1 MSSADRSSTVDSRQ
15 VNRQSILST
24 VGYTPDRNDDP
35 VCVVGL
41 GCHLP
46 GSIRSPSNLW
56 DFLVDN
62 RSAQSRVPESRFNI
76 EGFYHRDENRAGAM
90 NADGGYFLDDD
101 VRLFENDFFGIN
113 NLEAAYMDPQ
123 QRKLLE
129 VVFECLDHAGESLE
143 SVSGTNTGVYVGR
156 FTVDHQTMQSR
167 DPDTIHRYS
176 ATGGGTTI
184 LANRISHVFNLHGPS
199 FTLDTA
205 CSSSIYCLDSAVSAL
220 KTGACD
226 TALVAAVN
234 LITAPE
240 QCLATGKAGVL
251 SPRSTC
257 RTFDASADGYGRADG
272 VSAIYL
278 KRLSSAIKDGNKI
291 WAVVRSTAV
300 NSNGRTIGITQPSV
314 DLQETVIR
322 KAYGTA
328 GLNFNDTDYMECHGT
343 GTPVGDPIEI
353 DAIRRCF
360 SESRETPLLFG
371 AVKPNLG
378 HSEASSGLTSLI
390 KVALSFNH
398 GKIPPTRRPDKLNPA
413 LRLDSSNLKLVTELE
428 EWPRAVRR
436 ASINSFGYGG
446 ANAHAILEAF
456 DSYTMT
462 ARPYTALTNGDSHDV
477 TPVPEIRLKTGDA
490 YLVTPPGT
498 PEPHIVLPHDLSSGL
513 SKGLSNDLSDPVSTP
528 SENLFLV
535 ISAGTSKSLAARIQ
549 QIGDIASNLKQAQLE
564 SLASTLN
571 SRKHHHTARQALIT
585 QSSEEGGFKLIPI
598 DAGSAASPL
607 PLAFVFTGQGAQYPG
622 MAKELLKNQHFL
634 AIIRGLDDTLQSL
647 PSDKAPS
654 WSIEQYLSEPEA
666 AGQERNSAV
675 TSQTLCT
682 AIQIGIVDLLQRW
695 GAKPTAVIGHSSGE
709 IAAAFAAGLIDRKQ
723 AIFAAYLRGCAVEQV
738 NQEGS
743 MMAVALDVDA
753 AQSIIR
759 EAYLDREVCV
769 ACVNSPESVTL
780 SGTPDGIRLLEKR
793 IREMKK
799 QCSVI
804 RSNGRAYH
812 SYMMREVGAEYE
824 SMLRSVFVQNA
835 ADAPPGCSTA
845 TMWST
850 VASAGAE
857 MSPLT
862 RNIDWPVYW
871 RKNLEETVQFD
882 GALRRLASSTALHYL
897 EIGPHHALKGPIR
910 QIRAGLN
917 LGDDRFRYSPT
928 LALNRD
934 ADLCIKQLA
943 GTLFTH
949 GHNLDWTKVNASG
962 AKDTPFFGSLPPYP
976 WDYSSTKLLYYESRS
991 SYELRNKQV
1000 VRHELL
1006 GSRRHSGN
1014 GIDCAW
1020 RNEKLRLEEVPWM
1033 RDHTVGSQVVFPA
1046 AAYLSMIIEGLGQ
1059 IRDDGKASPSSS
1071 AAFEF
1076 RNVSFKAVLV
1086 VNEDDALSGNDI
1098 ELHTTLTP
1106 RKISN
1111 TSTSASWYE
1120 FGISSWIGGKV
1131 TSHCVGSIR
1140 EVSAVAADNDPVAV
1154 YDSKELVTVSTDP
1167 WYAKFAL
1174 EGLDFGPDFHS
1185 VSSLK
1190 INGSK
1195 EEYSAIGKARVRH
1208 LPVQSVR
1215 ESCALHP
1222 VTIDACLQTG
1232 IMTTCAGKF
1241 NELQAYLPVFMKEC
1255 RVGSIAVTD
1264 VSHDSY
1270 ADIHARSERTG
1281 VSTQRIHCSLRDA
1294 DGYTLVEM
1302 SDVRMSLHSEKLP
1315 DEEINAGG
1323 LNQRHPCLRVQ
1334 WKPDAHHLRPGSA
1347 HELQKYIAAFLE
1359 DQNPDVLDDKEVG
1372 VIGALLDLAGHK
1384 NPRLRVLEVGEGGSD
1399 RSKKWLS
1406 LLDKDGAFARCQS
1419 WHTDAITAD
1428 SSELVVKDDGR
1439 GLFDT
1444 IIIPTLDG
1452 DEKYWKDPSIILSH
1466 LASDGTIIAHN
1477 TSAARASLEL
1487 ANFWVIEVDER
1498 TLLAR
1503 RSSPKRQLA
1512 LPVYLVVRQLNTSV
1526 SDFALG
1532 LSALLQTSFPG
1543 AKVEIVS
1550 IDNLPDASVF
1560 DRAVCISLLELESTY
1575 LATMEQLEL
1584 DALRRITNGVSTLL
1598 WVTGAGMLKGG
1609 DKANPDLTLSAGLS
1623 RALMLEQPALRFA
1636 VVDVGTEALERSS
1649 IHHTTGLNI
1658 IDLLLSENADRDD
1671 HEYIQRDGILHVS
1684 RFTPERQGNAL
1695 FERRLRTGH
1704 ATNETTLSEARPAR
1718 LTIGKVG
1725 VTETIHFQQLCEPT
1739 TPPPAGFVDIEIQ
1752 VVSLNAKDV
1761 YALNGRVETRM
1772 GATAMEFGGI
1782 VSSIG
1787 ADVPETQLKP
1797 GDRVVAILPNHFT
1810 TTVRAPAWAVHRVR
1824 DDEDL
1829 CLVSG
1834 MLVAYCT
1841 ALYAFNDRAHLRRG
1855 ESVLI
1860 HSGAGALGIAA
1871 IMIAQR
1877 ACAVVYATVGSQAKK
1892 EWIVNQ
1898 LGVPESHIFDS
1909 HDAASFVK
1917 GVRDATGGRGVD
1929 VILNSLTGDLMHSS
1943 WECIAPFGRFIE
1955 VGKRELIDAGKLDM
1969 SVFLRSVTFT
1979 AFDLSEM
1986 FYSDDKF
1993 YHELLHGKV
2002 EEVLSLLRSKEIE
2015 PLPTKTFD
2023 VSETANAYRYF
2034 SKRDRIGKI
2043 VISFEKPDSIVP
2055 VSPAPYLTLLSPHKV
2070 YLLVGCLGGL
2080 GRSLSRWL
2088 LSRGAKN
2095 FVFLGRSGCDRPAAQ
2110 DLVARLQ
2117 ETGANVS
2124 VVRGDVCDAED
2135 VKRAVKTCA
2144 DTGMPLGGVV
2154 QASMGLSESIFSTMT
2169 SKAWQT
2175 AIKPKW
2181 AGTWNLESAVREQDQ
2196 LGKLD
2201 FFLLMSSVSGT
2212 VGTATESN
2220 YCAANGFLDSFA
2232 QALGARGLPV
2242 VSLGL
2247 GMVSEVGYLHENS
2260 EIEALLLRRG
2270 IQPLNE
2276 AEFLQVVDLT
2286 LLSAKR
2292 EYKYCSSL
2300 SQLSSPSHILTG
2312 LESLRIRELRN
2323 QGFDVSHGAARDP
2336 RASILAAASEAQ
2348 FERPDESHELSSA
2361 LATASWMKDIP
2372 PRRLTALKQEAD
2384 APSLSA
2390 AVLKLTKKSFST
2402 IILLSAD
2409 QIDENKRLMDYGV
2422 DSMIASEFRTWFW
2435 TAFGV
2440 EVPFLDILGQGKS
2453 LIALSDFVTDQL
2465 VSSA

>member
-1 MSSADRSSTVDSRQ
+1 MDTNDPNGPV
-15 VNRQSILST
+15 LPP
-24 VGYTPDRNDDP
+24 PDGVESNFD
-35 VCVVGL
+35 
-41 GCHLP
+41 H
-46 GSIRSPSNLW
+46 PSNGNT
-56 DFLVDN
+56 LV
-62 RSAQSRVPESRFNI
+62 I
-76 EGFYHRDENRAGAM
+76 
-90 NADGGYFLDDD
+90 
-101 VRLFENDFFGIN
+101 
-113 NLEAAYMDPQ
+113 
-123 QRKLLE
+123 
-129 VVFECLDHAGESLE
+129 
-143 SVSGTNTGVYVGR
+143 
-156 FTVDHQTMQSR
+156 
-167 DPDTIHRYS
+167 
-176 ATGGGTTI
+176 
-184 LANRISHVFNLHGPS
+184 
-199 FTLDTA
+199 
-205 CSSSIYCLDSAVSAL
+205 
-220 KTGACD
+220 
-226 TALVAAVN
+226 
-234 LITAPE
+234 
-240 QCLATGKAGVL
+240 
-251 SPRSTC
+251 
-257 RTFDASADGYGRADG
+257 
-272 VSAIYL
+272 
-278 KRLSSAIKDGNKI
+278 
-291 WAVVRSTAV
+291 
-300 NSNGRTIGITQPSV
+300 
-314 DLQETVIR
+314 
-322 KAYGTA
+322 
-328 GLNFNDTDYMECHGT
+328 
-343 GTPVGDPIEI
+343 
-353 DAIRRCF
+353 
-360 SESRETPLLFG
+360 
-371 AVKPNLG
+371 
-378 HSEASSGLTSLI
+378 GLTSFFL
-390 KVALSFNH
+390 ALATIF
-398 GKIPPTRRPDKLNPA
+398 IA
-413 LRLDSSNLKLVTELE
+413 LRVYAK
-428 EWPRAVRR
+428 
-436 ASINSFGYGG
+436 
-446 ANAHAILEAF
+446 
-456 DSYTMT
+456 TMYQKN
-462 ARPYTALTNGDSHDV
+462 RP
-477 TPVPEIRLKTGDA
+477 
-490 YLVTPPGT
+490 
-498 PEPHIVLPHDLSSGL
+498 
-513 SKGLSNDLSDPVSTP
+513 DLSDS
-528 SENLFLV
+528 

-549 QIGDIASNLKQAQLE
+549 QIRDIASNLKQAQLE

-571 SRKHHHTARQALIT
+571 SRKHHHTARQAFIV
-585 QSSEEGGFKLIPI
+585 QSSEEGGFKLVPI

-622 MAKELLKNQHFL
+622 MAKELLKNQLFL
-634 AIIRGLDDTLQSL
+634 TIIRGLDDTLQSL
-647 PSDKAPS
+647 PSDKVPN
-654 WSIEQYLSEPEA
+654 WSIEQYLSEPGA

-723 AIFAAYLRGCAVEQV
+723 AILAAYLRGRAVEQV
-738 NQEGS
+738 KQEGS
-743 MMAVALDVDA
+743 MTAVTLDVDT
-753 AQSIIR
+753 AQAIIR
-759 EAYLDREVCV
+759 KADLDREVCV

-780 SGTPDGIRLLEKR
+780 SGSPDGIRLLEKR

-799 QCSVI
+799 PCSVI
-804 RSNGRAYH
+804 RSNGL
-812 SYMMREVGAEYE
+812 GAEYE
-824 SMLRSVFVQNA
+824 SMFRSVFVQNS
-835 ADAPPGCSTA
+835 ADARQGCSTA
-845 TMWST
+845 TMLST
-850 VASAGAE
+850 VGSAGPQ
-857 MSPLT
+857 MSSFN

-882 GALRRLASSTALHYL
+882 ALNYL

-910 QIRAGLN
+910 QIRASLS
-917 LGDDRFRYSPT
+917 LGDDYFRCGPMHKTVGWS
-928 LALNRD
+928 
-934 ADLCIKQLA
+934 
-943 GTLFTH
+943 LFTH
-949 GHNLDWTKVNASG
+949 GHNLDWTKVNGSG

-976 WDYSSTKLLYYESRS
+976 WNYSSAKLLYCESRS
-991 SYELRNKQV
+991 NYKLRNKQV

-1006 GSRRHSGN
+1006 GSRQHSGN

-1020 RNEKLRLEEVPWM
+1020 RNENLRLKEVPWM
-1033 RDHTVGSQVVFPA
+1033 RDHTVGTQVVFPA

-1059 IRDDGKASPSSS
+1059 IRDDGKVSPSSS

-1076 RNVSFKAVLV
+1076 RNVSFRALLV

-1140 EVSAVAADNDPVAV
+1140 EVSTVAADNDPVAV

-1167 WYAKFAL
+1167 WYTKFAL
-1174 EGLDFGPDFHS
+1174 QGLDFGPDFHS

-1190 INGSK
+1190 INKSK

-1215 ESCALHP
+1215 KSYALHP

-1232 IMTTCAGKF
+1232 IMTTCAGKV

-1281 VSTQRIHCSLRDA
+1281 VSTQRIHSSLRDA
-1294 DGYTLVEM
+1294 DGHTLVEL
-1302 SDVRMSLHSEKLP
+1302 SDVRMSLHSERLP
-1315 DEEINAGG
+1315 DDEEINASG
-1323 LNQRHPCLRVQ
+1323 LKQRHPCLRVQ

-1347 HELQKYIAAFLE
+1347 QELQNYIAAFLQ
-1359 DQNPDVLDDKEVG
+1359 DQDPDVIDDKEVG

-1384 NPRLRVLEVGEGGSD
+1384 NPCLRVLEVGEGCNN
-1399 RSKKWLS
+1399 RSKKWLR
-1406 LLDKDGAFARCQS
+1406 LLDKDIAFPRCES

-1428 SSELVVKDDGR
+1428 SSGLVVKDDGR
-1439 GLFDT
+1439 GLFGT

-1452 DEKYWKDPSIILSH
+1452 DEKYWKDPSTILSH
-1466 LASDGTIIAHN
+1466 LASDGTILAHN

-1487 ANFWVIEVDER
+1487 ANFWVIEVDES

-1503 RSSPKRQLA
+1503 RSSPKQQLA
-1512 LPVYLVVRQLNTSV
+1512 QPVYFVVFRQLNTSV
-1526 SDFALG
+1526 SEFTLG

-1543 AKVEIVS
+1543 AKVDIVS

-1584 DALRRITNGVSTLL
+1584 DALRRITNSVSTLV
-1598 WVTGAGMLKGG
+1598 WVTGDGMLSGG
-1609 DKANPDLTLSAGLS
+1609 EKANPDLTLSGGLS

-1636 VVDVGTEALERSS
+1636 VIDVGTEALERQGMQ
-1649 IHHTTGLNI
+1649 HTTGLNI
-1658 IDLLLSENADRDD
+1658 ISLLFSENADYDD

-1684 RFTPERQGNAL
+1684 RFTPERQGNTL
-1695 FERRLRTGH
+1695 FQRRLRTRH
-1704 ATNETTLSEARPAR
+1704 VTNETTLSEARPAR

-1752 VVSLNAKDV
+1752 AVSLNAKDV
-1761 YALNGRVETRM
+1761 YALNGRVETRL
-1772 GATAMEFGGI
+1772 GATAMEFGG
-1782 VSSIG
+1782 VVLSTG
-1787 ADVPETQLKP
+1787 PGVPDTQLKP
-1797 GDRVVAILPNHFT
+1797 GDRVVAIFPNHFIT
-1810 TTVRAPAWAVHRVR
+1810 MVRAPAWAVHRVR
-1824 DDEDL
+1824 DDEYL

-1841 ALYAFNDRAHLRRG
+1841 ALYALNDRAHLRRG

-1860 HSGAGALGIAA
+1860 HSGAGALGTAA
-1871 IMIAQR
+1871 IVIAQR
-1877 ACAVVYATVGSQAKK
+1877 ACAVVM
-1892 EWIVNQ
+1892 
-1898 LGVPESHIFDS
+1898 
-1909 HDAASFVK
+1909 K

-1929 VILNSLTGDLMHSS
+1929 VILNSLTGDLLHSS

-1969 SVFLRSVTFT
+1969 TIFLRSVTFT

-1993 YHELLHGKV
+1993 YHELLHGKL

-2015 PLPTKTFD
+2015 SFPTKTFD
-2023 VSETANAYRYF
+2023 VSETAKAYRYF

-2055 VSPAPYLTLLSPHKV
+2055 VSPAPYLTLLSSHKV
-2070 YLLVGCLGGL
+2070 YLLVECLGGL

-2095 FVFLGRSGCDRPAAQ
+2095 FVFLGGSGYDRPAAQ

-2117 ETGANVS
+2117 ATGATVNLCRYGYAAGRCRAS
-2124 VVRGDVCDAED
+2124 VDGS
-2135 VKRAVKTCA
+2135 
-2144 DTGMPLGGVV
+2144 LGKH
-2154 QASMGLSESIFSTMT
+2154 LLDMT

-2181 AGTWNLESAVREQDQ
+2181 AGTWNLESAIREQDQ

-2201 FFLLMSSVSGT
+2201 FFLLMSSISGT
-2212 VGTATESN
+2212 AGTATESN
-2220 YCAANGFLDSFA
+2220 YCAANGFLDAFA
-2232 QALGARGLPV
+2232 QALGARGIPV

-2260 EIEALLLRRG
+2260 GIEALSLRRG

-2286 LLSAKR
+2286 LLSAKQ
-2292 EYKYCSSL
+2292 EYEHCSSL
-2300 SQLSSPSHILTG
+2300 SHLSPPSHILTG

-2323 QGFDVSHGAARDP
+2323 KGFDVSHGAARDP

-2348 FERPDESHELSSA
+2348 FERPDESHEVSSV
-2361 LATASWMKDIP
+2361 LATASCMKDIP
-2372 PRRLTALKQEAD
+2372 PGRLTALRQEAN

-2390 AVLKLTKKSFST
+2390 AVLKLTKKSFSS

-2409 QIDENKRLMDYGV
+2409 QIDENKRWMDYGV
-2422 DSMIASEFRTWFW
+2422 DSMIASVFRTWFW
-2435 TAFGV
+2435 TAFRV
-2440 EVPFLDILGQGKS
+2440 EVPFLDTLGQGKS

-2465 VSSA
+2465 VNSA